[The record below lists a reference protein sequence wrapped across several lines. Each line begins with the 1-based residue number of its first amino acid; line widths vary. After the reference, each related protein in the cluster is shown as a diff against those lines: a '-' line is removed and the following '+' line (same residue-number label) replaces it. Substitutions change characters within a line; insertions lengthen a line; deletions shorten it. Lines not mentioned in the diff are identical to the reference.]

1 MLELDLERL
10 KSTLKQAPTEDLL
23 DRLTAFRAGME
34 PEALELIEEEL
45 RARGVNKP
53 QIQAHERKQQAE
65 VLWLGPGQAARCC
78 RCTRP
83 AVAEGRHRVR
93 LFWLVPLFTVPRY
106 YCAEHLPPPPKRGV
120 NPG

>member
-34 PEALELIEEEL
+34 SEALELIEAEL
-45 RARGVNKP
+45 RARGVNTP
-53 QIQAHERKQQAE
+53 QIRAHERKRQDEA
-65 VLWLGPGQAARCC
+65 LWLGPGQAARCC

-106 YCAEHLPPPPKRGV
+106 YCAEHLPPTPKKGV